1 MKKTT
6 NNFNA
11 NPLSFETDPDKI
23 AEILKNT
30 ANLTVQS
37 RKNFSEKE
45 KQLITPKQTKKNAP
59 RAQVAK
65 VAPVVN
71 LKNLNDPKAKQFVDT
86 CTANYQGRF
95 VEYCRKYRL
104 DPKKVDIKD
113 TGFWS
118 DSHNFIDN
126 LKLNP
131 VQVYRDMI
139 QIANYMSEKNP
150 HGFAMQFA
158 NNIAILNESDQFFV
172 AQKELNKF
180 CETAH
185 ALASGRR
192 CSDIY
197 VRLFAIAMVRGY
209 RTLEQLE
216 KFYCGLRK
224 DSKLPEDL
232 KKQISEDGGA
242 AYKPGT
248 GYAQSGQSKKVCKFL
263 GLLNYKKRSKNTPI
277 DVFDR
282 ALPLF
287 NIIAGLD
294 K

>member
-1 MKKTT
+1 MTKNIFTFATASEIAQFNEKT
-6 NNFNA
+6 
-11 NPLSFETDPDKI
+11 SK
-23 AEILKNT
+23 T
-30 ANLTVQS
+30 ARKVN
-37 RKNFSEKE
+37 KNFTEEE

-59 RAQVAK
+59 VQV
-65 VAPVVN
+65 VPVVN

-104 DPKKVDIKD
+104 DPKKVDIKE

-126 LKLNP
+126 LKRNP

-224 DSKLPEDL
+224 DSKLPEDI

>member
-6 NNFNA
+6 NKFNA

-30 ANLTVQS
+30 AGLTVQS
-37 RKNFSEKE
+37 RKNFSEEE
-45 KQLITPKQTKKNAP
+45 KKKVITPKQTKKNAP
-59 RAQVAK
+59 RAQ

-86 CTANYQGRF
+86 CTANYQARF

-180 CETAH
+180 CETVH

-224 DSKLPEDL
+224 ESKLPEDI